1 MIRYHIKQMEK
12 EKDYMKRIISI
23 LFIVCICVNYSYA
36 KLYISDVD
44 LYIHNIDIL
53 SSSIPD
59 KCKILEEKKIY
70 NSGYNDI
77 FSLTNDEIKDF
88 FLNAKYNNERPVQA
102 EFPYSNGCEVKG
114 IIKINEKDKAFFTI
128 DYYGIGNLVINNKYY
143 PVVCEDRMCKF
154 CSMSDDI
161 GYLVEALESGNKIS
175 QKELKWLKSYGT
187 KYCVNNTIVQ
197 ESNYY
202 IFNIYKIFESSY
214 FLNISNNDIKS
225 TIRKTFYNSFLLNNP
240 NNNMESNKIIIDI
253 EQQYKILN
261 ETTLNNSEKIYYT
274 NLLELSKI
282 YLGKDIKL
290 TNVDK
295 YSADDFYLKYRIKL
309 FEFYIF
315 VINNK
320 QNSVEEIYNEMKKD
334 LEKYSS
340 MMMTDFKTGKI
351 QYDYYNLYNNTLE
364 SLYNYYIYHYYA
376 K

>member
-1 MIRYHIKQMEK
+1 M
-12 EKDYMKRIISI
+12 
-23 LFIVCICVNYSYA
+23 
-36 KLYISDVD
+36 
-44 LYIHNIDIL
+44 
-53 SSSIPD
+53 
-59 KCKILEEKKIY
+59 
-70 NSGYNDI
+70 
-77 FSLTNDEIKDF
+77 
-88 FLNAKYNNERPVQA
+88 
-102 EFPYSNGCEVKG
+102 
-114 IIKINEKDKAFFTI
+114 
-128 DYYGIGNLVINNKYY
+128 
-143 PVVCEDRMCKF
+143 
-154 CSMSDDI
+154 
-161 GYLVEALESGNKIS
+161 
-175 QKELKWLKSYGT
+175 KWLKSYGT

-240 NNNMESNKIIIDI
+240 NNNMESDKIIIDI

-261 ETTLNNSEKIYYT
+261 ETPLNNSEKIYYT